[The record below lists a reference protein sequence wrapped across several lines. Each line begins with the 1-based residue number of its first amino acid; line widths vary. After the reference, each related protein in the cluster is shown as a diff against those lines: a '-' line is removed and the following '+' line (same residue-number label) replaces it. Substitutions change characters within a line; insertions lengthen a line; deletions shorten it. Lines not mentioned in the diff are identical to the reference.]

1 MALTSIKMPQLGES
15 VTEGTVSRWLKQ
27 PGDEVRRDE
36 LLVEIVSDKVSAE
49 VPSPFT
55 GRLTRIHV
63 GEGKTVPVGA
73 AIAEIDTEGVEDQAA
88 KTDAAPVVPASRS
101 ESHIAAS
108 RGRGEERK
116 EVSPAARRLAKES
129 GVDLQ
134 QLRGTG
140 SEGHIRRADVLAHLA
155 SEKGPVVGDGEE
167 LVPISAVRRQ
177 IAQHMV
183 KSISTIPHAWGMRE
197 VDMSALVSYRE
208 EHKDE
213 FLQRHGIPLTYLPF
227 VIQVVCDGLKANPY
241 LNSTWTDQG
250 ILLKHFIN
258 MGIAVALPDALI
270 VPVITNADRMGLVEL
285 ALAVHDLAVR
295 ARGGALRPADV
306 QGGTFTLNNTG
317 ANGGFA
323 SMPIINYP
331 QAAILSTESIV
342 RRPVERNGEVVLRDM
357 MNLTM
362 SFDHRILDGL
372 KAGRFLGA
380 VQQGLG
386 NWTPAAIRL

>member
-1 MALTSIKMPQLGES
+1 
-15 VTEGTVSRWLKQ
+15 
-27 PGDEVRRDE
+27 
-36 LLVEIVSDKVSAE
+36 
-49 VPSPFT
+49 
-55 GRLTRIHV
+55 
-63 GEGKTVPVGA
+63 
-73 AIAEIDTEGVEDQAA
+73 
-88 KTDAAPVVPASRS
+88 
-101 ESHIAAS
+101 
-108 RGRGEERK
+108 
-116 EVSPAARRLAKES
+116 
-129 GVDLQ
+129 
-134 QLRGTG
+134 
-140 SEGHIRRADVLAHLA
+140 
-155 SEKGPVVGDGEE
+155 
-167 LVPISAVRRQ
+167 VRRQ
-177 IAQHMV
+177 IAQHMM

-285 ALAVHDLAVR
+285 ALAVHDLAAR

>member
-88 KTDAAPVVPASRS
+88 KTDTAPVVPASRS

-177 IAQHMV
+177 IAQHMM